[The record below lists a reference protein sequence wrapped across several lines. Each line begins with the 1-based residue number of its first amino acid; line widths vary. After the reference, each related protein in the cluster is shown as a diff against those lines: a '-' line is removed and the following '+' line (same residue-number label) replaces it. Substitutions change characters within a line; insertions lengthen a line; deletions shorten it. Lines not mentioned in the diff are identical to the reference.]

1 MTDQTRWGIDLV
13 QQANK
18 AKVHEEQKEM
28 REEVKDFVFN
38 CSVFNLQK
46 MYQEMNSLVG
56 WSPVFCDHFDGLYA
70 LQQQLMIG

>member
-1 MTDQTRWGIDLV
+1 MEVVKMTDQTRWGIDIV
-13 QQANK
+13 QQENK

-46 MYQEMNSLVG
+46 MYEEMKRLVK
-56 WSPVFCDHFDGLYA
+56 
-70 LQQQLMIG
+70 